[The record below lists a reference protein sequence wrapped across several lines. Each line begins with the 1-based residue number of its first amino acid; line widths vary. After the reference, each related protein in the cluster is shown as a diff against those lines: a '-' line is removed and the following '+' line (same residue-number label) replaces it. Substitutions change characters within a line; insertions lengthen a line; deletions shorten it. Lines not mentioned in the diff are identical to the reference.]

1 MKPFAM
7 AAAWLAIAA
16 VSWAAVPGTAAEPEG
31 QLGQILKRAQQ
42 FQELQITDEE
52 EQKIGAAVS
61 EKVRVRYGVVQDPA
75 VHRYVSL
82 VGTVLAQASSRP
94 NIPYRFIV
102 LDTDGVN
109 AFAAPGGFIHITR
122 GALGLMTNEAELA
135 DVIAHELIHVTH
147 KHTIK
152 AIQKG
157 KLVQFSADETIG
169 DRAVFNRLVD
179 KTTELVLA
187 GFGRAEE
194 MESDREGLRLAN
206 QVGYDP
212 KGLSAFL
219 TRLTQRNKAAS
230 EKQGLFASHP
240 EMQERLERIAKQIA
254 DEKLTSSATIE
265 ARYRRFVSYTA
276 KPLAEIATIE
286 AGSAGL
292 TGGGT
297 PKDPDS
303 DKKTDDA
310 PKKKG
315 GFGLS
320 SLLKP
325 GGSER
330 KSAEV
335 VGSGASRGVDRE
347 RNAKGGANPAIVAVT
362 LTAAE
367 IAGFKKEG
375 NLK

>member
-1 MKPFAM
+1 MKAFAM
-7 AAAWLAIAA
+7 ATAWLAIAA
-16 VSWAAVPGTAAEPEG
+16 VARADAPGPAAARAG
-31 QLGQILKRAQQ
+31 QFDQILKRAQQ
-42 FQELQITDEE
+42 FQDLRITDEE
-52 EQKIGAAVS
+52 EQQIGAAVS
-61 EKVRVRYGVVQDPA
+61 ERVRVRYGVVQDAA

-122 GALGLMTNEAELA
+122 GALGLMSNEAELA
-135 DVIAHELIHVTH
+135 DVIAHELIHVTN
-147 KHTIK
+147 KHTIR

-157 KLVQFSADETIG
+157 KAFQIGADETIG

-179 KTTELVLA
+179 VTTEAVLA
-187 GFGRAEE
+187 GFGRDEE

-206 QVGYDP
+206 KVGYDP
-212 KGLSAFL
+212 NGLSAFL
-219 TRLTQRNKAAS
+219 VRLSERNKS
-230 EKQGLFASHP
+230 TTQKQGLFASHP
-240 EMQERLERIAKQIA
+240 EMQERLNRIAKQIA
-254 DEKLTSSATIE
+254 AERLTANATVE

-276 KPLAEIATIE
+276 KPLAEIAAVE
-286 AGSAGL
+286 AGTAGI
-292 TGGGT
+292 TGGG
-297 PKDPDS
+297 KDS
-303 DKKTDDA
+303 DSAKKTDEA

-315 GFGLS
+315 GFGLA

-325 GGSER
+325 AGSER

-347 RNAKGGANPAIVAVT
+347 RNAKGGANPAIVVVT
-362 LTAAE
+362 VTAAD
-367 IAGFKKEG
+367 IAAFRKEG
-375 NLK
+375 NLR

>member
-1 MKPFAM
+1 MRPFAM

-16 VSWAAVPGTAAEPEG
+16 VSRAAVPGAATEREG

-42 FQELQITDEE
+42 FKELQITDEE
-52 EQKIGAAVS
+52 EQKLGAAVS
-61 EKVRVRYGVVQDPA
+61 EKVRARYGVVQDPA

-109 AFAAPGGFIHITR
+109 AFAAPGGYIHITR
-122 GALGLMTNEAELA
+122 GALGLISNEAELA
-135 DVIAHELIHVTH
+135 DVIAHELIHVTN

-152 AIQKG
+152 AIRKG
-157 KLVQFSADETIG
+157 KLVQIGADETIG
-169 DRAVFNRLVD
+169 DRAVFNKLVD
-179 KTTELVLA
+179 KTSELVLA

-194 MESDREGLRLAN
+194 LESDRDGLRLAN

-212 KGLSAFL
+212 KGLGAFL
-219 TRLTQRNKAAS
+219 TRLTQRNKSAS

-240 EMQERLERIAKQIA
+240 EMQERLDRIAKQIA

-276 KPLAEIATIE
+276 KPQTEIATVQ

-292 TGGGT
+292 TGGGSS
-297 PKDPDS
+297 KDPDS
-303 DKKTDDA
+303 DKKADDA

-315 GFGLS
+315 GFGIA

-347 RNAKGGANPAIVAVT
+347 RNAKGGGNPAVVVVT
-362 LTAAE
+362 LTVAE
-367 IAGFKKEG
+367 IAAFKKEG
-375 NLK
+375 GLR